1 MFKFLILLALLFNC
15 QTAHAQDWFWLN
27 SNNKYSKYFNPDSV
41 TVLKKAG
48 NIATEISAEIK
59 TTFTNQGAAE
69 TLKNYQINNI
79 KPDNLAYSVAVI
91 SVFPQTRTIQYRQ
104 EDFFDNSDTV
114 IWSKSGGRIK
124 EINSQA
130 FDEIFYAAICDEVF
144 NQGEVDRINSDERWI
159 NLFTFTD
166 NNVTTTCTADSST
179 FQLKGSNLIL
189 WTWLESKADNKV
201 SYIRFSKIAVN
212 LIQGTVRT
220 VAADEWNSSNR
231 RWQPFND
238 DFGGAYRLIKSD
250 DPDYNALVR
259 LRAFAKANHNWIVR
273 YSIS

>member
-1 MFKFLILLALLFNC
+1 MFKILILLALLFNSH
-15 QTAHAQDWFWLN
+15 TAHAADWFWLN
-27 SNNKYSKYFNPDSV
+27 SNSKYSKYFNPDSV
-41 TVLKKAG
+41 TVVKKAG
-48 NIATEISAEIK
+48 NIATEIKAEIK

-69 TLKNYQINNI
+69 TLKNYQISNI
-79 KPDNLAYSVAVI
+79 KPSNLAYSVATI
-91 SVFPQTRTIQYRQ
+91 SVFPQTRTIQYNH

-144 NQGEVDRINSDERWI
+144 HFGEMDKISSPERWI

-166 NNVTTTCTADSST
+166 NNLTSTCTADSST
-179 FQLKGSNLIL
+179 FQLKGSNLIA
-189 WTWLESKADNKV
+189 WTWLESKSDNKV

-220 VAADEWNSSNR
+220 VAADEWTASSR
-231 RWQPFND
+231 RWQPFDD
-238 DFGGAYRLIKSD
+238 DFGGAYHLIKSD
-250 DPDYNALVR
+250 DPEYNALVR
-259 LRAFAKANHNWIVR
+259 LRAFAKANQDWLKR